1 MIYAGACHG
10 GQEAVCATYE
20 QNAGR
25 QLGLGGRLTLR
36 RMVMFFK
43 ILDTTFRRMIE
54 VMSVNR
60 MSGVLFP
67 SDFRWQM

>member
-25 QLGLGGRLTLR
+25 QLGFGGRLTLY

-43 ILDTTFRRMIE
+43 ILDTTFR
-54 VMSVNR
+54 
-60 MSGVLFP
+60 
-67 SDFRWQM
+67 